1 MIKHVVMIKLKDYPA
16 AFEKKMKLDNIKAEL
31 EKLPNKIAEIKSYEV
46 GLNIAVSPVAFDIVL
61 ISEFE
66 NMKDL
71 ITYKEHKEH
80 KKVLEIIAE
89 SKQNSIVTDFVIEDK

>member
-16 AFEKKMKLDNIKAEL
+16 AMERKMKMDNIKAEL
-31 EKLPNKIAEIKSYEV
+31 EALPNKISEIKSYEV
-46 GLNIAVSPVAFDIVL
+46 GLNVAVSPTAYDIVL

-71 ITYKEHKEH
+71 MIYREHPEHKR
-80 KKVLEIIAE
+80 VVEIIAE
-89 SKQNSIVTDFVIEDK
+89 AKESSIVTDYVVN

>member
-16 AFEKKMKLDNIKAEL
+16 AMERKMKLDNIKAEL
-31 EKLPNKIAEIKSYEV
+31 EALPSKISEIKFYEIGINV
-46 GLNIAVSPVAFDIVL
+46 AVSPVAYDIVL

-71 ITYKEHKEH
+71 NIYREHPEHKR
-80 KKVLEIIAE
+80 VLDIIAE
-89 SKQNSIVTDFVIEDK
+89 AKDSSVVVDYVID

>member
-16 AFEKKMKLDNIKAEL
+16 AMERKAKIETIKAEL
-31 EKLPNKIAEIKSYEV
+31 EALPEKISEIKYYEV
-46 GLNIAVSPVAFDIVL
+46 GINIAVSPVAYDIVL

-71 ITYKEHKEH
+71 NTYREHTEHKR
-80 KKVLEIIAE
+80 VLDIIAE
-89 SKQNSIVTDFVIEDK
+89 SKDSSIVTDYVVD

>member
-16 AFEKKMKLDNIKAEL
+16 AMERKMKLDNIKAEL
-31 EKLPNKIAEIKSYEV
+31 DALPSKISEIKFYEV
-46 GLNIAVSPVAFDIVL
+46 GINIAVSPVAYDIVL

-71 ITYKEHKEH
+71 NTYREHTEHKR
-80 KKVLEIIAE
+80 VLDIIAE
-89 SKQNSIVTDFVIEDK
+89 AKNSSIVTDYVVD

>member
-16 AFEKKMKLDNIKAEL
+16 AMERKMKLDNIKAEL
-31 EKLPNKIAEIKSYEV
+31 EALPNKISEIKFYEIGINV
-46 GLNIAVSPVAFDIVL
+46 AVSPVAYDIVL

-71 ITYKEHKEH
+71 NIYREHPEHKR
-80 KKVLEIIAE
+80 VLDIIAE
-89 SKQNSIVTDFVIEDK
+89 AKDSSVVVDYVID

>member
-16 AFEKKMKLDNIKAEL
+16 AMERKMKLDNIKAEL
-31 EKLPNKIAEIKSYEV
+31 EALPSKISEIKFYELGINV
-46 GLNIAVSPVAFDIVL
+46 AVSPVAYDIVL

-71 ITYKEHKEH
+71 NIYREHPEHKR
-80 KKVLEIIAE
+80 VLDIIAE
-89 SKQNSIVTDFVIEDK
+89 AKDSSVVVDYVID